1 MKIAVVIPPS
11 PYMTSDTAFPSLGPL
26 YFASYARKEGHNVK
40 VFDLTGEKNYI
51 EKYALLLK
59 KNSPDCVGFAST
71 TPDIPYVVKLFRE
84 TKKISKNILTL
95 IGGHHATI
103 IPESLSMFDKVVI
116 GDGFC
121 SVDKIINSKEKFV
134 KNKISDIK
142 NILMPARDLIDLK
155 KYNYTIKGSAATSII
170 SHLGCPYK
178 CTFCCGRALDYYSK
192 LRFRDPKSVVEE
204 MDYINKTYGYRAFM
218 FYDDEFNAD
227 KNYSMSLA
235 FMLTKR
241 KYLWRAP
248 MRANLLD
255 KESVKLFKKSG
266 CVEITVGVESG
277 SDRVLK
283 LASKGTTTEI
293 NTKARKL
300 ALKYG
305 IRFKAFIVV
314 GLPFSTKE
322 DEELTEKWIEENKPD
337 DIDVTPNTP
346 YPSTPQYENPEK
358 YKLKFK
364 YDFFKENIS
373 FKYDP
378 NKIKVY
384 CENSFLTKRE
394 IKEIILRLLKKY
406 KI

>member
-1 MKIAVVIPPS
+1 
-11 PYMTSDTAFPSLGPL
+11 
-26 YFASYARKEGHNVK
+26 
-40 VFDLTGEKNYI
+40 
-51 EKYALLLK
+51 
-59 KNSPDCVGFAST
+59 
-71 TPDIPYVVKLFRE
+71 
-84 TKKISKNILTL
+84 
-95 IGGHHATI
+95 
-103 IPESLSMFDKVVI
+103 
-116 GDGFC
+116 
-121 SVDKIINSKEKFV
+121 
-134 KNKISDIK
+134 
-142 NILMPARDLIDLK
+142 
-155 KYNYTIKGSAATSII
+155 
-170 SHLGCPYK
+170 
-178 CTFCCGRALDYYSK
+178 
-192 LRFRDPKSVVEE
+192 
-204 MDYINKTYGYRAFM
+204 
-218 FYDDEFNAD
+218 
-227 KNYSMSLA
+227 
-235 FMLTKR
+235 
-241 KYLWRAP
+241 

-255 KESVKLFKKSG
+255 DESVKLFKKSG
-266 CVEITVGVESG
+266 CVEMTVGVESG
-277 SDRVLK
+277 SDKVLK

-337 DIDVTPNTP
+337 DIDITPNTP

-394 IKEIILRLLKKY
+394 IKEITLRLLKKY